1 MRSPVDTVLNGVWG
15 GGGGARE
22 VSVGAPIAGL
32 GVCGWRYRV
41 AMGPC
46 GTTLCEMFPAGWR
59 RTWVV
64 LRVAHDVDPHD
75 IGRLRL
81 ATRRPRLVRRAIIA
95 VVRSEERGRGGEA
108 SREGSQD
115 IPAVT
120 DRAEASKGIQRV
132 RHRSRPSPHE
142 RAPTSWCGASVLRS
156 RRAPTR
162 ENQSHRHTNHRGIKH

>member
-1 MRSPVDTVLNGVWG
+1 MD
-15 GGGGARE
+15 GARE

-32 GVCGWRYRV
+32 GVCGGYGV
-41 AMGPC
+41 GPC

-59 RTWVV
+59 RTWVE

-108 SREGSQD
+108 SREGSQGT
-115 IPAVT
+115 PAVT
-120 DRAEASKGIQRV
+120 DRAEASKGI
-132 RHRSRPSPHE
+132 
-142 RAPTSWCGASVLRS
+142 
-156 RRAPTR
+156 
-162 ENQSHRHTNHRGIKH
+162 